1 MTFSE
6 LDTSVIKLSRRHG
19 GERRYIWLFRR
30 SGDGDTPCDDA
41 ATTRSYAGVP
51 CATRTFAPVPAA
63 RRSRSVVV
71 FVHARLN
78 STHQQAP
85 LRSIAHCD
93 AHPLNS
99 PVSVFVCL
107 SLPFA
112 CAPQDLTARS
122 LSSRQVLS
130 LLLAPSGSRDHSY
143 RGARGQD
150 QAAARAARIS
160 GFQPHS
166 RRLALTAPWLCHERL
181 GR

>member
-112 CAPQDLTARS
+112 CVRC
-122 LSSRQVLS
+122 SRCYW
-130 LLLAPSGSRDHSY
+130 PSGSRDRSY

>member
-19 GERRYIWLFRR
+19 GERRYIWLSRR

-130 LLLAPSGSRDHSY
+130 LLLAERQSRSL
-143 RGARGQD
+143 
-150 QAAARAARIS
+150 I
-160 GFQPHS
+160 S
-166 RRLALTAPWLCHERL
+166 RRSWTGPGGRTRRTHIGIPAAQPPPGAHRSLAVP
-181 GR
+181 